1 MILLHIIHCQID
13 LGLPNLRSNKKG
25 EKRENFIL
33 KEKIMITRHLTYQQW
48 MSPKTASRTKFQ
60 MKSNEPVESWL

>member
-25 EKRENFIL
+25 EKRENFL
-33 KEKIMITRHLTYQQW
+33 ENIMITRHLTYQQL

>member
-25 EKRENFIL
+25 GKKRENFIL
-33 KEKIMITRHLTYQQW
+33 KEKIMITRHLTYQQ
-48 MSPKTASRTKFQ
+48 
-60 MKSNEPVESWL
+60 

>member
-25 EKRENFIL
+25 EKKREFYFKRKDYN
-33 KEKIMITRHLTYQQW
+33 Y
-48 MSPKTASRTKFQ
+48 
-60 MKSNEPVESWL
+60 